1 MKTPALAVSIALLA
15 GAPAPLTAPAH
26 AASVGHRSERSPELK
41 AFMDAYLDAL
51 HQQNPEWLGLSLGD
65 DTYNHMLS
73 DTSAGAQQRWFKRVI
88 MWRTELSMMDRAGF
102 TEEDHLDADLLLYQ
116 LGLAVETAPL
126 KRWQMPVNS
135 MGGPQVWLPQMGDR
149 VPLTKP
155 EHHDDWVKRLRQ
167 VPTTIGDA
175 IDNMRLGMAEGR
187 VPPKPA
193 VEPTIAQAMAQASE
207 DYRASPE
214 ASPFFTPLREL
225 DAGDAR
231 ADEAKRIIADE
242 ITPAYAELA
251 MFLQN
256 EYLPN
261 CRETVGISE
270 SVDGVR
276 AYEIALL
283 EHTTLELTA
292 DEVHEIGL
300 GEVARIRAEMMEVI
314 SRTDWATEG
323 FGSRARFA
331 SEDAMFAAFVE
342 YLRTDERFYF
352 DDPNDLVVGY
362 RNISK
367 VIDAEMPK
375 LFGVLPRLPYG
386 VREIPLF
393 AAKSSP
399 TAYYYPGSVE
409 GGVPGYFMANTYA
422 LDQRPTYDM
431 MALTLHEGV
440 PGHHHQIALSQEL
453 EGVHPLRTLS
463 GFTAFVEGWA
473 LYAERLGLE
482 VGEDT
487 VDDGVDRGLY
497 ADPYDDFGRLNFEM
511 WRALRLVVD
520 SGIHAKGWTRQRA
533 IDYMLANGAITEHN
547 ARAEVD
553 RYIGWPGQATAYK
566 IGQLKILE
574 LRARAESA
582 LGDAFDLRAFHD
594 ELLGAGAL
602 PLPVLEARMDRWIEA
617 RLNAS

>member
-1 MKTPALAVSIALLA
+1 MKTPALAVLSIALLA
-15 GAPAPLTAPAH
+15 GTPSPLNAH
-26 AASVGHRSERSPELK
+26 AAADHHASERSPELR
-41 AFMDAYLDAL
+41 AFMDTYLDAL

-65 DTYNHMLS
+65 DRYNHMLS
-73 DTSAGAQQRWFKRVI
+73 DTSADAQRRWFKRVV
-88 MWRTELSMMDRAGF
+88 MWRTELAMMDRAGF

-116 LGLAVETAPL
+116 FDLEIETAPL

-135 MGGPQVWLPQMGDR
+135 MGGPQVWLPQMGNR

-155 EHHDDWVKRLRQ
+155 EHRDDWVMRLRQ
-167 VPTTIGDA
+167 VPTAIGDA
-175 IDNMRLGMAEGR
+175 IDNMRLGIAEGR

-193 VEPTIAQAMAQASE
+193 VEPAVAQAMAQASE
-207 DYRASPE
+207 DYRANPE
-214 ASPFFTPLREL
+214 ASPFYTPLRGLAADDPRAAE
-225 DAGDAR
+225 AR
-231 ADEAKRIIADE
+231 EIISGE

-256 EYLPN
+256 EYLPA
-261 CRETVGISE
+261 CRATVGISE

-276 AYEIALL
+276 AYEIALR

-292 DEVHEIGL
+292 DEVHETGL
-300 GEVARIRAEMMEVI
+300 DEVARIRAEMMEVI
-314 SRTDWATEG
+314 SRTDWATKGPGAAE
-323 FGSRARFA
+323 RFA
-331 SEDAMFAAFVE
+331 SQDDMFDAFVE

-352 DDPNDLVVGY
+352 DDPQDLLVGY
-362 RNISK
+362 RNICK
-367 VIDAEMPK
+367 IIDAEMPK
-375 LFGVLPRLPYG
+375 LFGLLPRLPYG

-431 MALTLHEGV
+431 VALTLHEGV
-440 PGHHHQIALSQEL
+440 PGHHHQIALAQEL

-463 GFTAFVEGWA
+463 GYTAFVEGWG

-482 VGEDT
+482 VGDDT
-487 VDDGVDRGLY
+487 IDDGVDRGLY

-533 IDYMLANGAITEHN
+533 IDYMLANGAITELN
-547 ARAEVD
+547 ARSEVD

-566 IGQLKILE
+566 IGELKIRE
-574 LRARAESA
+574 LRARAEEA
-582 LGDAFDLRAFHD
+582 LGDSFDVRAFHD

-602 PLPVLEARMDRWIEA
+602 PLPVLEARMDRWIES
-617 RLNAS
+617 RASSS